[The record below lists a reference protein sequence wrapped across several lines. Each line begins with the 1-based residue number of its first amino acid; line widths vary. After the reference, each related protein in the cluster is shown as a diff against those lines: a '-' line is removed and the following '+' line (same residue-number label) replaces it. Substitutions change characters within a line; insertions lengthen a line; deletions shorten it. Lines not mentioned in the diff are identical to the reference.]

1 MRDRRASPPFGT
13 GEKAVS
19 RRAFIGRAAS
29 AMGAFLASFI
39 AVPIVG
45 SFVSPALKK
54 STPGHWKNLGSVT
67 KFRVGTPKSERVSL
81 IKKDGWVTDVATRL
95 IWVVRLGENDFAVYN
110 AQCTHLGCLV
120 DWAESGMAGK
130 LGWNF
135 YSPCHGGVFKMDDG
149 SVLAGPPPRP
159 LDVLDHKVEKG
170 ELWVN
175 YQDFRLGIPEKVPI

>member
-1 MRDRRASPPFGT
+1 MRDRRLSGS
-13 GEKAVS
+13 GSNENNVG
-19 RRAFIGRAAS
+19 RRAFLGYAAAALS
-29 AMGAFLASFI
+29 AFLAAFI
-39 AVPIVG
+39 ATPVLG
-45 SFVSPALKK
+45 SFASPALKK
-54 STPGHWKNLGSVT
+54 LASGSWKNLGSVT

-81 IKKDGWVTDVATRL
+81 IRKDGWVTDVATSL
-95 IWVVRLGENDFAVYN
+95 VWVVRLGEDDFAVYN
-110 AQCTHLGCLV
+110 ARCTHLGCLV

-159 LDVLDHKVEKG
+159 LDALEHKVDKG

-175 YQDFRLGIPEKVPI
+175 YQDFRLGIPEKVAT